1 MYSIKELKPGRAIE
15 IDNEPYL
22 VTSSQFSKQGRQG
35 GVMATKLKNLK
46 TGSVINKT
54 FSGETKIPP
63 ADVGYRHV
71 QFLFG
76 SDGSYTFMDLND
88 YNQFELTSD
97 LVGET
102 KDYLTDGMEL
112 DLFIYNEQPIGVKL
126 PPAVT
131 LEVKETTPGV
141 KGDTATGGTK
151 PATLE
156 TGVVIS
162 VPLFVNE
169 GDKVKVNTE
178 RGEYVER
185 V

>member
-1 MYSIKELKPGRAIE
+1 
-15 IDNEPYL
+15 
-22 VTSSQFSKQGRQG
+22 
-35 GVMATKLKNLK
+35 MATKLKNLK

-54 FSGETKIPP
+54 FSGETKIAP

-76 SDGSYTFMDLND
+76 GDDSYTFMDLND
-88 YNQFELTSD
+88 YNQFELQPD
-97 LVGET
+97 LVGDT
-102 KDYLTDGMEL
+102 KDYLIDGMEL

-126 PPAVT
+126 PPSVN

-156 TGVVIS
+156 TGIVIN

>member
-1 MYSIKELKPGRAIE
+1 
-15 IDNEPYL
+15 
-22 VTSSQFSKQGRQG
+22 
-35 GVMATKLKNLK
+35 MATKLKNLK

>member
-1 MYSIKELKPGRAIE
+1 
-15 IDNEPYL
+15 
-22 VTSSQFSKQGRQG
+22 
-35 GVMATKLKNLK
+35 MATKLKNLK

-54 FSGETKIPP
+54 FSGETKIAP

-76 SDGSYTFMDLND
+76 NDESYTFMDLND
-88 YNQFELTSD
+88 YNQFELQPD

-102 KDYLTDGMEL
+102 KDYLIDGMEL

-126 PPAVT
+126 PPSVN

-151 PATLE
+151 AATLE
-156 TGVVIS
+156 TGVVIN